1 MFVDDKV
8 TIILVHV
15 DDIILTG
22 NDSTYLKKL
31 TSLLYTFLLSKIL
44 VISFFSWNLDLNI
57 WSQHSLQLTYLEV
70 KSWVPKALHLFT
82 RFGF

>member
-31 TSLLYTFLLSKIL
+31 TSLLYTLFALKDLSDIIFFLEFRS
-44 VISFFSWNLDLNI
+44 
-57 WSQHSLQLTYLEV
+57 
-70 KSWVPKALHLFT
+70 
-82 RFGF
+82 